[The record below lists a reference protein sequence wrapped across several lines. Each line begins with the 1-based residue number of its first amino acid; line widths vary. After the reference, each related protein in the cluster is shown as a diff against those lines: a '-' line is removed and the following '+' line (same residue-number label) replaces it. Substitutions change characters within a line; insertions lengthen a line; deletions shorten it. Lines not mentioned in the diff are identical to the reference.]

1 MLIIF
6 FLLVREYRQVFKNLQ
21 NKRYMINDYL
31 PQWQD
36 YGYDPYE
43 GMTEDERLQA
53 GIITAALYLVG
64 ITVTLVICSII

>member
-1 MLIIF
+1 
-6 FLLVREYRQVFKNLQ
+6 
-21 NKRYMINDYL
+21 MINDL
-31 PQWQD
+31 PQWQY

-64 ITVTLVICSII
+64 ITVSLVICSIIL